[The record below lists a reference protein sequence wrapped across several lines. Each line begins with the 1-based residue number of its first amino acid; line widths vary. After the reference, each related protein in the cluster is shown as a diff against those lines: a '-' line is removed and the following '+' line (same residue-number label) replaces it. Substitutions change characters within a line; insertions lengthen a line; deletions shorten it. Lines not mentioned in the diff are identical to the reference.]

1 MSTAEI
7 DALLTAALA
16 LAPAD
21 GVRQSTDHGLFG
33 LIAVTGMRISEAMGL
48 ERGDVDLD
56 AGVLTSSRKVVIA
69 GPNAV
74 RSMRATRER
83 FRMD

>member
-1 MSTAEI
+1 MSANG
-7 DALLTAALA
+7 L
-16 LAPAD
+16 
-21 GVRQSTDHGLFG
+21 RQSSYHTLFG
-33 LIAVTGMRISEAMGL
+33 LIAVTGMRISEAIGL

-56 AGVLTSSRKVVIA
+56 PGVLTSSRKIAIA

>member
-1 MSTAEI
+1 MSTAKI
-7 DALLTAALA
+7 DALLAAALA
-16 LAPAD
+16 MPAD
-21 GVRQSTDHGLFG
+21 GLRQSTYHGLFG